1 MDLLKCEDTEKSM
14 YGMAR
19 LMENTKITWDNL
31 LDQSSD
37 WSGTLFGLHDWADRP
52 PKEGGVMEKQKT

>member
-1 MDLLKCEDTEKSM
+1 VDGTFDGNHNS
-14 YGMAR
+14 
-19 LMENTKITWDNL
+19 KITWDNL

-52 PKEGGVMEKQKT
+52 QKKEV